1 MKATLGNGIVV
12 DGLACT
18 PTIPASMSVRVLPG
32 SLVQTS
38 VVDAT
43 YPSGGDRLAASSPS
57 P

>member
-1 MKATLGNGIVV
+1 
-12 DGLACT
+12 
-18 PTIPASMSVRVLPG
+18 MSVRVLPG